1 MVGKFSMLSWQV
13 WTGTEDAW
21 DEFLCS
27 FHDYSIYQ
35 SYRWGVHKAR
45 FGWRP
50 IRLVAYNGTD
60 ITSIVQVLVKCYPLS
75 IGVVWIPGG
84 PVGNV
89 VDWNSGLRAMIC
101 SIAGVRMLYCRFN
114 SMKPFLLEDVSILT
128 SLGWQ
133 RPASPLLSGLSLLY
147 QPVFSEAESLK
158 QCSGNWR
165 HNLRRAAKYG
175 LRVYR
180 WDKPNVDELID
191 SYVLMQNYKKLTTQ
205 ITHQEIVSIL
215 EIFRDQI
222 VLVRCDDEA
231 GNMLSFRGALIY
243 GEKAWDIF
251 AATTPSGRN
260 FYASYASFWE
270 LMKLCRECN
279 VHWYDMGGVDPINNI
294 GVYDFKRGTGAKN
307 LEYLGEWES
316 SPSEWF
322 RLAFNLA
329 LRFRGGRP

>member
-1 MVGKFSMLSWQV
+1 MLIWKV
-13 WTGTEDAW
+13 WAGTEESW
-21 DEFLCS
+21 DELLCS
-27 FHDYSIYQ
+27 FHDYSVYQ
-35 SYRWGVHKAR
+35 SYRWGVHKGR

-50 IRLVAYNGTD
+50 IRLVGYNGRD

-89 VDWNSGLRAMIC
+89 VDWDSGLQAMIC
-101 SIAGVRMLYCRFN
+101 SITGVRMLYCRFN
-114 SMKPFLLEDVSILT
+114 SMKPFLPEDGSKLT
-128 SLGWQ
+128 SSGWQ
-133 RPASPLLSGLSLLY
+133 RPSSPLLSGLSLLY
-147 QPVFSEAESLK
+147 QPAFSEAESLR

-165 HNLRRAAKYG
+165 HNLRRSAKHG

-180 WDKPNVDELID
+180 WDKPNADEMIG

-205 ITHQEIVSIL
+205 ITRQEIVSIL
-215 EIFRDQI
+215 EIFREQS

-260 FYASYASFWE
+260 FYASHASFWE
-270 LMKLCRECN
+270 LMKLCRERN
-279 VHWYDMGGVDPINNI
+279 VHWYDMGGVDPVNNP

-307 LEYLGEWES
+307 LEYLGEWEYSRPFFMS
-316 SPSEWF
+316 SVANYVIS
-322 RLAFNLA
+322 RK
-329 LRFRGGRP
+329 GYS